1 MAKKQKTKRELIDE
15 FNKEIERKI
24 SKGIPEEN
32 LPSKVSQRE
41 YKNLSMTEA
50 RRLERAIKNEDFVNQ
65 IYSSQKKDGTI
76 DVVLTSGMQV
86 VDRIRTEAHN
96 RFQQDRRERIKSLP
110 TYDEQDEYSKR
121 SLEFRGDLV
130 NLTEG
135 SDTLPLREKA
145 KRIRSHERFY
155 ETSGGE
161 NLKKMLVAAIENQNA
176 LMDLTEYLDWIKG
189 IDADIIEDVY
199 YSDVDFDVKEFY
211 QSQFQDEFI
220 TELNIFKEKFQQAAE
235 KNKKMYSKEQLK
247 SVKNEGKFYSMTT
260 KRGEI
265 LGLTY
270 KSKINESGYGYT
282 TNNGKRT
289 RVYFKET
296 F

>member
-65 IYSSQKKDGTI
+65 IYSSQKKDGTS

-96 RFQQDRRERIKSLP
+96 RFQQDRRERIKALP
-110 TYDEQDEYSKR
+110 TYEEQDEYSRR

-155 ETSGGE
+155 ATSGGE
-161 NLKKMLVAAIENQNA
+161 NLKKMLVSAIENQNA

-189 IDADIIEDVY
+189 IDAEIIEDVY
-199 YSDVDFDVKEFY
+199 YSEVDFDVKEFY

-247 SVKNEGKFYSMTT
+247 SVKNEGKFYSMVT
-260 KRGEI
+260 KGGET

-270 KSKINESGYGYT
+270 KSKISKSGYGYT
-282 TNNGKRT
+282 TNGGKRT
-289 RVYFKET
+289 RVYFEET